1 MLLSELQKKI
11 TKILAEGGI
20 ETNSLDAR
28 IILREI
34 FNFDEKELILNSDLI
49 LSESKISKVQKIITR
64 RLNYEP
70 VSKIFG
76 KRDFYNS
83 TFSISEDVLDPRP
96 ETENIVEIAN
106 NFILEK
112 GYESFIDLGTGSGC
126 IILSILKENK
136 NLTAVGVDIS
146 IDAIN
151 IAKKNSKDMNLE
163 KRSSFLVS
171 NWLSL
176 IYSSYDLIISNPP
189 YIPSDEIITLSKT
202 VKNFDPIISLDG
214 GQDGLK
220 CYKEIAQDINRVIN
234 KNGRVILEIGYNQ
247 AHDVIKIFES
257 KEFKLLKIY
266 NDINDLNRILT
277 FETKKT

>member
-1 MLLSELQKKI
+1 MFLSELQKKI
-11 TKILAEGGI
+11 TKILADGGI
-20 ETNSLDAR
+20 ETNSLDSR
-28 IILREI
+28 IILKEI
-34 FNFDEKELILNSDLI
+34 FNFNEKELILNSDLI
-49 LSESKISKVQKIITR
+49 LSESKISEVEKIITR
-64 RLNYEP
+64 RLKDEP

-83 TFSISEDVLDPRP
+83 TFSISDDVLDPRP
-96 ETENIVEIAN
+96 ETEHIVEIAN

-112 GYESFIDLGTGSGC
+112 GYKSFIELGTGSGC

-146 IDAIN
+146 PDAIN

-163 KRSSFLVS
+163 KRSSFLMS
-171 NWLSL
+171 NWFSS

-189 YIPSDEIITLSKT
+189 YIPSDEVITLSKT
-202 VKNFDPIISLDG
+202 VKNFDPLISLDG

-220 CYKEIAQDINRVIN
+220 CYKEIAQDINRAIN
-234 KNGRVILEIGYNQ
+234 KKGRVILEIGYNQ
-247 AHDVIKIFES
+247 AYDVIKIFES

-266 NDINDLNRILT
+266 NDINGLNRILT
-277 FETKKT
+277 FESKKT

>member
-64 RLNYEP
+64 RLNFEP

-83 TFSISEDVLDPRP
+83 TFSISDDVLDPRP

-171 NWLSL
+171 NWLSS
-176 IYSSYDLIISNPP
+176 IYNSYDLIISNPP

-202 VKNFDPIISLDG
+202 VNNFDPLISLDG

-266 NDINDLNRILT
+266 NDINGLNRILT
-277 FETKKT
+277 FESKKT

>member
-64 RLNYEP
+64 RLNFEP

-83 TFSISEDVLDPRP
+83 TFSISDDVLDPRP

>member
-64 RLNYEP
+64 RLNFEP

-83 TFSISEDVLDPRP
+83 TFSISDDVLDPRP

-171 NWLSL
+171 NWLSSV
-176 IYSSYDLIISNPP
+176 YNSYDLIISNPP

-202 VKNFDPIISLDG
+202 VKNFDPLISLDG
-214 GQDGLK
+214 GEDGLE

-266 NDINDLNRILT
+266 NDINGLNRILT
-277 FETKKT
+277 FESKKT

>member
-64 RLNYEP
+64 RLNFEP

-83 TFSISEDVLDPRP
+83 TFSISDDVLDPRP

-146 IDAIN
+146 IDAID

-171 NWLSL
+171 NWLSS
-176 IYSSYDLIISNPP
+176 IYNSYDLIISNPP

-202 VKNFDPIISLDG
+202 VKNFDPLISLDG

-257 KEFKLLKIY
+257 KELKLLKIY
-266 NDINDLNRILT
+266 NDINGLNRILT
-277 FETKKT
+277 FESKKT

>member
-64 RLNYEP
+64 RLNFEP

-83 TFSISEDVLDPRP
+83 TFSISDDVLDPRP

-171 NWLSL
+171 NWLSS
-176 IYSSYDLIISNPP
+176 IYNSYDLIISNPP

-202 VKNFDPIISLDG
+202 VKNFDPLISLDG

-247 AHDVIKIFES
+247 AHDVVKIFES

-266 NDINDLNRILT
+266 NDINGLNRILT
-277 FETKKT
+277 FESKKT

>member
-64 RLNYEP
+64 RLNFEP

-83 TFSISEDVLDPRP
+83 TFSISDDVLDPRP

-146 IDAIN
+146 IDAID

-171 NWLSL
+171 NWLSS
-176 IYSSYDLIISNPP
+176 IYNSYDLIISNPP

-202 VKNFDPIISLDG
+202 VKNFDPLISLDG

-266 NDINDLNRILT
+266 NDINGLNRILT
-277 FETKKT
+277 FESKKT

>member
-28 IILREI
+28 IILKEI

-64 RLNYEP
+64 RLNFEP

-83 TFSISEDVLDPRP
+83 TFSISDDVLDPRP

-151 IAKKNSKDMNLE
+151 IAKKNSKDMKLE
-163 KRSSFLVS
+163 KRSSFVVS
-171 NWLSL
+171 NWLSS
-176 IYSSYDLIISNPP
+176 IYNSYDLIISNPP

-202 VKNFDPIISLDG
+202 VKNFDPLISLDG

-247 AHDVIKIFES
+247 AYDVIKIFES
-257 KEFKLLKIY
+257 KELKLLKIY
-266 NDINDLNRILT
+266 NDINGLNRILT
-277 FETKKT
+277 FESKKT

>member
-1 MLLSELQKKI
+1 LLLSELQKKI

-28 IILREI
+28 IILKEI

-64 RLNYEP
+64 RLNFEP

-83 TFSISEDVLDPRP
+83 TFSISDDVLDPRP

-171 NWLSL
+171 NWLSS
-176 IYSSYDLIISNPP
+176 IYNSYDLIISNPP

-202 VKNFDPIISLDG
+202 VKNFDPLISLDG

-266 NDINDLNRILT
+266 NDINGLNRILT
-277 FETKKT
+277 FESKKT

>member
-64 RLNYEP
+64 RLNFEP

-83 TFSISEDVLDPRP
+83 TFSISDDVLDPRP

-171 NWLSL
+171 NWLSS

-202 VKNFDPIISLDG
+202 VKNFDPLISLDG

-266 NDINDLNRILT
+266 NDINGLNRILT
-277 FETKKT
+277 FESKKT

>member
-28 IILREI
+28 IILKEI

-64 RLNYEP
+64 RLNLEP

-83 TFSISEDVLDPRP
+83 TFSISDDVLDPRP

-171 NWLSL
+171 NWLSS
-176 IYSSYDLIISNPP
+176 IYNSYDLIISNPP

-202 VKNFDPIISLDG
+202 VKNFDPLISLDG

-266 NDINDLNRILT
+266 NDINGLNRILT
-277 FETKKT
+277 FESKKT

>member
-64 RLNYEP
+64 RLNFEP

-83 TFSISEDVLDPRP
+83 TFSISDDVLDPRP

-151 IAKKNSKDMNLE
+151 IAKKNSKDMKLE

-171 NWLSL
+171 NWLSS

-202 VKNFDPIISLDG
+202 VKNFDPLISLDG

-266 NDINDLNRILT
+266 NDINGLNRILT
-277 FETKKT
+277 FESKKT

>member
-1 MLLSELQKKI
+1 MFLSELQKKI
-11 TKILAEGGI
+11 TKILADGGI
-20 ETNSLDAR
+20 ETNSLDSR
-28 IILREI
+28 IILKEI
-34 FNFDEKELILNSDLI
+34 FNFNEKELILNSDLI
-49 LSESKISKVQKIITR
+49 LSESKISEVEKIITR
-64 RLNYEP
+64 RLKDEP

-83 TFSISEDVLDPRP
+83 TFSISDDVLDPRP
-96 ETENIVEIAN
+96 ETEHIVEIAN

-112 GYESFIDLGTGSGC
+112 GYKSFIELGTGSGC

-146 IDAIN
+146 PDAIN

-163 KRSSFLVS
+163 KRSSFLMS
-171 NWLSL
+171 NWFSS

-202 VKNFDPIISLDG
+202 VKNFDPLISLDG

-220 CYKEIAQDINRVIN
+220 CYKEIAQDINRIIN

-257 KEFKLLKIY
+257 KEFKLLKKY
-266 NDINDLNRILT
+266 NDINSLNRILT
-277 FETKKT
+277 FESKKN

>member
-64 RLNYEP
+64 RLNFEP

-83 TFSISEDVLDPRP
+83 TFSISDDVLDPRP

-163 KRSSFLVS
+163 KRSSFIVS
-171 NWLSL
+171 NWLSS
-176 IYSSYDLIISNPP
+176 IYNSYDWIISNPP

-202 VKNFDPIISLDG
+202 VKNFDPLISLDG

-220 CYKEIAQDINRVIN
+220 CYKEIAEDINRVIN

-266 NDINDLNRILT
+266 NDINGLNRILT
-277 FETKKT
+277 FESKKT

>member
-64 RLNYEP
+64 RLNFEP

-83 TFSISEDVLDPRP
+83 TFSISNDVLDPRP

-146 IDAIN
+146 IDAID

-171 NWLSL
+171 NWLSS
-176 IYSSYDLIISNPP
+176 IYNSYDLIISNPP

-202 VKNFDPIISLDG
+202 VNNFDPLISLDG

-266 NDINDLNRILT
+266 NDINGLNRILT
-277 FETKKT
+277 FESKKT

>member
-64 RLNYEP
+64 RLNFEP

-83 TFSISEDVLDPRP
+83 TFSISDDVLDPRP

-146 IDAIN
+146 IDAID

-171 NWLSL
+171 NWLSS
-176 IYSSYDLIISNPP
+176 IYNSYDLIISNPP

-202 VKNFDPIISLDG
+202 VKNFDPLISLDG

-247 AHDVIKIFES
+247 AHDVVKIFES

-266 NDINDLNRILT
+266 NDINGLNRILT
-277 FETKKT
+277 FESKKT

>member
-28 IILREI
+28 IILKEI

-64 RLNYEP
+64 RLNFEP

-83 TFSISEDVLDPRP
+83 TFSISDDVLDPRP

-151 IAKKNSKDMNLE
+151 IAKKNSKDMKLE

-171 NWLSL
+171 NWLSS

-202 VKNFDPIISLDG
+202 VKNFDPLISLDG
-214 GQDGLK
+214 GQDGLE

-277 FETKKT
+277 FESKKT

>member
-64 RLNYEP
+64 RLNLEP

-83 TFSISEDVLDPRP
+83 TFSISDDVLDPRP

-171 NWLSL
+171 NWLSS

-202 VKNFDPIISLDG
+202 VKNFDPLISLDG

-266 NDINDLNRILT
+266 NDINGLNRILT
-277 FETKKT
+277 FESKKT

>member
-28 IILREI
+28 IILKEI

-64 RLNYEP
+64 RLNLEP

-83 TFSISEDVLDPRP
+83 TFSISDDVLDPRP

-171 NWLSL
+171 NWLSS

-202 VKNFDPIISLDG
+202 VKNFDPLISLDG

-266 NDINDLNRILT
+266 NDINGLNRILT
-277 FETKKT
+277 FESKKT

>member
-64 RLNYEP
+64 RLNFEP

-83 TFSISEDVLDPRP
+83 TFSISDDVLDPRP

-136 NLTAVGVDIS
+136 NLTAIGVDIS

-171 NWLSL
+171 NWLSS
-176 IYSSYDLIISNPP
+176 IYNSYDLIISNPP

-202 VKNFDPIISLDG
+202 VKNFDPLISLDG

-220 CYKEIAQDINRVIN
+220 CYKEIAEDINRVIN

-266 NDINDLNRILT
+266 NDINGLNRILT
-277 FETKKT
+277 FESKKT

>member
-64 RLNYEP
+64 RLNFEP

-83 TFSISEDVLDPRP
+83 TFSISDDVLDPRP

-171 NWLSL
+171 NWLSS
-176 IYSSYDLIISNPP
+176 IYNSYDLIISNPP

-202 VKNFDPIISLDG
+202 VKNFDPLISLDG

-220 CYKEIAQDINRVIN
+220 CYKEIAEDINRVIN

-266 NDINDLNRILT
+266 NDINGLNRILT
-277 FETKKT
+277 FESKKT

>member
-64 RLNYEP
+64 RLNFEP

-83 TFSISEDVLDPRP
+83 TFSISDDVLDPRP

-171 NWLSL
+171 NWLSS

-202 VKNFDPIISLDG
+202 VKNFDPLISLDG

-220 CYKEIAQDINRVIN
+220 SYKEIAQDINRVIN

-277 FETKKT
+277 FESKKT

>member
-64 RLNYEP
+64 RLNFEP

-83 TFSISEDVLDPRP
+83 TFSISDYVLDPRP

-146 IDAIN
+146 IDAID

-171 NWLSL
+171 NWLSS
-176 IYSSYDLIISNPP
+176 IYNSYDLIISNPP

-202 VKNFDPIISLDG
+202 VKNFDPLISLDG

-266 NDINDLNRILT
+266 NDINGLNRILT
-277 FETKKT
+277 FESKKT

>member
-64 RLNYEP
+64 RLNFEP

-83 TFSISEDVLDPRP
+83 TFSISDDVLDPRP

-171 NWLSL
+171 NWLSSV
-176 IYSSYDLIISNPP
+176 YNSYDLIISNPP

-202 VKNFDPIISLDG
+202 VKNFDPLISLDG

-266 NDINDLNRILT
+266 NDINGLNRILT
-277 FETKKT
+277 FESKKT

>member
-64 RLNYEP
+64 RLNFEP

-83 TFSISEDVLDPRP
+83 TFSISDYVLDPRP

-136 NLTAVGVDIS
+136 NLTAIGVDIS

-171 NWLSL
+171 NWLSS
-176 IYSSYDLIISNPP
+176 IYNSYDLIISNPP

-202 VKNFDPIISLDG
+202 VKNFDPLISLDG

-247 AHDVIKIFES
+247 ARDVIKIFES
-257 KEFKLLKIY
+257 KELKLLKIY
-266 NDINDLNRILT
+266 NDINGLNRILT
-277 FETKKT
+277 FESKKT

>member
-64 RLNYEP
+64 RLNFEP

-83 TFSISEDVLDPRP
+83 TFSISNDVLDPRP

-171 NWLSL
+171 NWLSS
-176 IYSSYDLIISNPP
+176 IYNSYDLIISNPP

-202 VKNFDPIISLDG
+202 VKNFDPLISLDG

-220 CYKEIAQDINRVIN
+220 CYKEIAEDINRVIN

-266 NDINDLNRILT
+266 NDINGLNRILT
-277 FETKKT
+277 FESKKT